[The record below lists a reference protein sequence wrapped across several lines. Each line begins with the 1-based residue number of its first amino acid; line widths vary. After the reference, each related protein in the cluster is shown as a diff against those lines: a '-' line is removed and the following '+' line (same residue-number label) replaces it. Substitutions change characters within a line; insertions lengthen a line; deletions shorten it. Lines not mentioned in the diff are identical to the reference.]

1 MYDTFMKQ
9 RLGKME
15 MQFLAYVQ
23 MRKMTSVRTGDMQEA
38 LALSPNQEREL
49 LSRLS
54 RAGMITRVRRGL
66 YLVPDYLPPG
76 GEWTPDEATALNALM
91 KASGGKYQICGL
103 NAFNRYG
110 YDEQV
115 PARVYAYNDRISGE
129 RTIGV
134 ITLNLIKVD
143 RKRLGETERVQTWD
157 GQTVFYSS
165 RARTLLDAVYDWAR
179 FGTLPRAY
187 RWIRKDLKAG
197 RVTPGKLVDVT
208 LKFGDVGTIRRMG
221 TSLESEGV
229 DERLLE
235 RLERPLRPTSA
246 TIPLVPGKPKRGI
259 LSKRWGVIVNDTI

>member
-1 MYDTFMKQ
+1 
-9 RLGKME
+9 
-15 MQFLAYVQ
+15 MQFLAYTQ
-23 MRKMTSVRTGDMQEA
+23 MKKMTAVRSGDMQEA
-38 LALSPNQEREL
+38 LSLSPSQEREL
-49 LSRLS
+49 LSRLYK
-54 RAGMITRVRRGL
+54 AGVIARVRRGL

-91 KASGGKYQICGL
+91 KASGGRYQICGL

-134 ITLNLIKVD
+134 ITLNLIKVN
-143 RKRLGETERVQTWD
+143 RRRLGDTEKVKTWD

-187 RWIRKDLKAG
+187 KWIRDDLRAG
-197 RVTPGKLVDVT
+197 RVTPDKLVDVT

-221 TSLESEGV
+221 AFLEDEGV
-229 DERLLE
+229 DEGLLE
-235 RLERPLRPTSA
+235 RLEKVLKPTLA
-246 TIPLVPGKPKRGI
+246 TIPSVPGKPKRGR
-259 LSKRWGVIVNDTI
+259 LNRRWGIVVNR

>member
-1 MYDTFMKQ
+1 
-9 RLGKME
+9 
-15 MQFLAYVQ
+15 MQFLAYTQ
-23 MRKMTSVRTGDMQEA
+23 MRRLTTVRTGEMQQA
-38 LALSPNQEREL
+38 LALSPSQEREL

-54 RAGMITRVRRGL
+54 RAGMIARVRRGL

-91 KASGGKYQICGL
+91 KEAGGRYQICGL

-134 ITLNLIKVD
+134 ITLNLIRVD
-143 RKRLGETERVQTWD
+143 KKRLGDMEKVRSWD

-165 RARTLLDAVYDWAR
+165 RVRTLLDAVYDWAR

-187 RWIRKDLKAG
+187 KWIRDDLRAG
-197 RVTPGKLVDVT
+197 RVKPGKLVDVT
-208 LKFGDVGTIRRMG
+208 LKFGDIGTIRRMG
-221 TSLESEGV
+221 VLLEGEGV
-229 DERLLE
+229 DEELLE

-246 TIPLVPGKPKRGI
+246 TIPLVPGKPKRGRVNR
-259 LSKRWGVIVNDTI
+259 RWGIIVNT

>member
-1 MYDTFMKQ
+1 
-9 RLGKME
+9 
-15 MQFLAYVQ
+15 MQFLAYTQ
-23 MRKMTSVRTGDMQEA
+23 MRKMTAVRTGDIQEA

-54 RAGMITRVRRGL
+54 RAGVIARVRRGL

-76 GEWTPDEATALNALM
+76 GEWTPDEASALNALM
-91 KASGGKYQICGL
+91 KDAGGRYQICGL
-103 NAFNRYG
+103 NAINRYG

-115 PARVYAYNDRISGE
+115 PTRVYAYNDRISGE

-134 ITLNLIKVD
+134 ITLNLIKVN
-143 RKRLGETERVQTWD
+143 RRRLGDTEKVKTWD

-179 FGTLPRAY
+179 FNTLPRAY
-187 RWIRKDLKAG
+187 KWIRDDLKAG

-208 LKFGDVGTIRRMG
+208 LRFGDVGTIRRMG
-221 TSLESEGV
+221 VLLEGEGV
-229 DERLLE
+229 DEELLE

-246 TIPLVPGKPKRGI
+246 TIPFVPRKPKRGRVNR
-259 LSKRWGVIVNDTI
+259 RWGVVINR

>member
-1 MYDTFMKQ
+1 
-9 RLGKME
+9 
-15 MQFLAYVQ
+15 MQFLAYAQ
-23 MRKMTSVRTGDMQEA
+23 MRKMTAVRTGDMQEA
-38 LALSPNQEREL
+38 LALSPSQEREL

-54 RAGMITRVRRGL
+54 RAGIIARVRRGL

-76 GEWTPDEATALNALM
+76 GEWTPDEATVLNTIM
-91 KASGGKYQICGL
+91 KDVSGRYQICGL

-115 PARVYAYNDRISGE
+115 PARVYAYNDKVSGE

-134 ITLNLIKVD
+134 ITLNLIKVN
-143 RKRLGETERVQTWD
+143 RRRLGDTERVRTWD

-165 RARTLLDAVYDWAR
+165 RTRALVDAVYDWAR

-187 RWIRKDLKAG
+187 KWIRDDLRAG
-197 RVTPGKLVDVT
+197 RVKPDKLVDAT

-221 TSLESEGV
+221 ALLEGEGV
-229 DERLLE
+229 DEAILE

-246 TIPLVPGKPKRGI
+246 TIPLVPRKPKRGS